1 MAGADTKTEGVAA
14 IYGGVLL
21 ELADEK
27 GAADSLLEELTDF
40 TTFLDADKDFE
51 RFLLSADVDANR
63 RSAVI
68 EKAMRGRASDLFVN
82 SLQVIMAKGRIDI
95 IRAIIEAYRLAYET
109 LQNRVDVHVT
119 SAVPL
124 SEELRRMLVDAASKY
139 SGHQAKLI
147 ETVDES
153 VIGGLTVQ
161 IGDTKLDSSVSSH
174 LRRIRLSLAQSGLQK
189 ILGDGS
195 GRFVEK
201 YQLDE

>member
-21 ELADEK
+21 ELADEN

-40 TTFLDADKDFE
+40 AAYLDTDEDFE

-68 EKAMRGRASDLFVN
+68 EKSMRGRASNLFVD
-82 SLQVIMAKGRIDI
+82 SLQVILARGRINI
-95 IRAIIEAYRLAYET
+95 IRAIIEAYRQAYET

-124 SEELRRMLVDAASKY
+124 SEELRRMLADAASKY
-139 SGHQAKLI
+139 SGRQAKLI

-153 VIGGLTVQ
+153 LIGGLTVQ

-174 LRRIRLSLAQSGLQK
+174 LSRIRSTLAESGLRK
-189 ILGDGS
+189 ILGNRS
-195 GRFVEK
+195 GTFVEK
-201 YQLDE
+201 